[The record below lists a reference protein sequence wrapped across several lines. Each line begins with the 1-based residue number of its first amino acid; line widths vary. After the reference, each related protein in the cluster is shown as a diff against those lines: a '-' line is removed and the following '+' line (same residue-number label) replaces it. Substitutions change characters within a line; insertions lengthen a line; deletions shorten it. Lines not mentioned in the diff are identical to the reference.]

1 MITTGNISYYQF
13 LQIQIQPSPCDAYP
27 QYGKVYMIVLIS
39 SMGRSSIK
47 TSMTFSRGIKIYIF
61 NLNINIKNFENLM
74 INFVGY

>member
-1 MITTGNISYYQF
+1 
-13 LQIQIQPSPCDAYP
+13 
-27 QYGKVYMIVLIS
+27 MIVLIS